1 MCKVCVS
8 LEPGSKLAGKMV
20 SGVMFSFQ
28 FCVKIKLCPSGL
40 IECKYQQRLQAS
52 ISIYVVFFSSC
63 IVAVIY
69 VFLLFQMCSHLHFVC
84 TSSLISQ
91 IMTRPSSPAAMLPT
105 LTIAKRFLLQWHPT
119 WMNISEHRCD
129 VYLVHLYHRCDTHF
143 VHLYHRCDVY
153 LVYLYHMCDTH
164 FVHLY
169 YRCDANPVFHRC
181 IANPVHLL
189 QATWLAWHPSDNGSC
204 RARVV
209 VRSTDNK
216 TTHVMAI
223 YTVHIFTKLY
233 SKKNIAKTSI
243 TTQHVRVLPT
253 PTCIS
258 LEVIYST
265 VSLPTRSYAQ
275 PINRQV
281 WPRSSRPSRIQN
293 HWTVKQDLS
302 VVTQHK

>member
-143 VHLYHRCDVY
+143 ATCITGVMFILSTCITCVILILSTCITGVMLILCFTDVLLILSIY
-153 LVYLYHMCDTH
+153 CRPHGLHDTH
-164 FVHLY
+164 LTM
-169 YRCDANPVFHRC
+169 A
-181 IANPVHLL
+181 
-189 QATWLAWHPSDNGSC
+189 
-204 RARVV
+204 VV
-209 VRSTDNK
+209 VPEWLSVRQITK
-216 TTHVMAI
+216 RLVWCT
-223 YTVHIFTKLY
+223 HIFTKLY
-233 SKKNIAKTSI
+233 SKKNTAKTSI

-253 PTCIS
+253 PACIS

-302 VVTQHK
+302 VVT